1 MNEPTRDEMTKST
14 KQGEFILPLELQ
26 FSMRKAEIN
35 AQEMTWEQLYSA
47 LLNLYYQRLMEWHA
61 VKELMCAE
69 NIKLDFDI
77 PTDIELQKL
86 AQECIALEEDD
97 DDEDPFTP
105 A

>member
-1 MNEPTRDEMTKST
+1 
-14 KQGEFILPLELQ
+14 
-26 FSMRKAEIN
+26 
-35 AQEMTWEQLYSA
+35 
-47 LLNLYYQRLMEWHA
+47 MEWHA